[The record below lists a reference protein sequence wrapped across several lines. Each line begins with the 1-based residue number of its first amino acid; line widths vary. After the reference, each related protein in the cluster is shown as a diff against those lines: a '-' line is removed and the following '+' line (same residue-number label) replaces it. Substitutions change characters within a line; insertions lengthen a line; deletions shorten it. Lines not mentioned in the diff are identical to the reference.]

1 MVDEDLAWH
10 QHAALS
16 ILWKPIVTNAVA
28 YTYKQKPYKMTNQDN
43 HALLEVTQHVDH
55 LCQWSSQ
62 HQQLVIPDYYPEK
75 SSCIMLHANEKSLWC
90 DKVQLKKKDDLNY
103 KHVLSLK
110 LDLYDV
116 YKYTSITS
124 VPLFCVSKNDRTQQG
139 LVRTPSG
146 QCQDKESPINQVGIE
161 RKLDKM
167 DWATHSSVP
176 VYLNSP

>member
-1 MVDEDLAWH
+1 M
-10 QHAALS
+10 
-16 ILWKPIVTNAVA
+16 
-28 YTYKQKPYKMTNQDN
+28 
-43 HALLEVTQHVDH
+43 
-55 LCQWSSQ
+55 
-62 HQQLVIPDYYPEK
+62 
-75 SSCIMLHANEKSLWC
+75 
-90 DKVQLKKKDDLNY
+90 NY